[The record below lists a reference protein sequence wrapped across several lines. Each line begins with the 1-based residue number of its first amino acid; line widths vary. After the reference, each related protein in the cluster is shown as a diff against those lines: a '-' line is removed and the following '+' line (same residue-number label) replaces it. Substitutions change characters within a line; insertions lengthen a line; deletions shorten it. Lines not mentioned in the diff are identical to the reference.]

1 MMNKYSNSYYEYI
14 RPNEFIIALFILIFL
29 IFFPTSS
36 FFFKIIL
43 TWVIL
48 FIIFR
53 QITNSLS
60 IALFISLGLSFLLLI
75 YKAIN
80 PYSLVLEGYDN
91 AGDNTGD
98 NAEKN
103 IPTSFPSDD
112 SKPNESLDEIM
123 KDDDDEDSEED
134 DGMDSFAGPK
144 DVDGEDTLTPQKLK
158 KDALYN
164 QEEIRKGQKDLY
176 TINKGIRELKAS
188 LSSLGP
194 ALKDSKNVLNL
205 FKDFDLFKNI
215 S

>member
-1 MMNKYSNSYYEYI
+1 MINKYSNSYYEYI
-14 RPNEFIIALFILIFL
+14 RPNEFLIALFILIFL

-75 YKAIN
+75 YKVIN

-91 AGDNTGD
+91 ANTD
-98 NAEKN
+98 ANTEKH

-123 KDDDDEDSEED
+123 KNDDDEDSEED

-144 DVDGEDTLTPQKLK
+144 DVDGEDTLTPQKLR